1 MSETKP
7 DTLRT
12 TARADNDEIDI
23 GFLLG
28 SLWDHKV
35 FILILTVMFAVA
47 GMLYA
52 TLSTP
57 VYQADA
63 LVQVEQKSGT
73 IPGADMQQLLGKQE
87 PSTSTEVEILRSRMI
102 LGQVVDQT
110 DLDVAVVPDA
120 LPVIGDWLRRKGITR
135 PGFMAGEESVWGGEA
150 LRIGELV
157 TSHNARTL
165 ELRLRSEGQGG
176 YSLHTNEG
184 TLLGE
189 GRVGQKLTLDQPWLE
204 LTVAELNAPAGA
216 TFTVV
221 KMSQLAAINSL
232 KSRLGILPLGR
243 DTGMLKLTLEGT
255 DRQEITDSL
264 NATTQVFLT
273 QNIARQAAEAEK
285 SLAFLEEQAPKV
297 RDQLTEAENR
307 LNQYR
312 LQSDSIDL
320 TFETENALNSLVAI
334 EASLNEM
341 ELQESE
347 LARRFTPNHPVYR
360 SLLEKKEQLLR
371 EKNRLEERTGNLP
384 ETQQQVLRLSRDVK
398 VTQEIYVQ
406 LLNRMQELR
415 LVRAGTVGNVRIL
428 DDAVVQG
435 QVAPRRNLIVAVAG
449 LSGLLLAMVMILL
462 RAAFSRGIVSPEQ
475 LEDLGLPVYATV
487 PLSEEEKRRSAK
499 RRRKTPVLR
508 TDRRRND
515 GSIKGLLAVR
525 NPADLSIEAIRG
537 LRTSLHFAMMEGSD
551 NRLVI
556 TGPSPDIGK
565 SFMSTNLA
573 AVCAQAGQKVVV
585 VDGDM
590 RKGHVHEA
598 FKQEGQNG
606 LSEVLSGK
614 LAFEQAIRTS
624 DLDGLSWVSRGSAP
638 PNPSELLMQARFG
651 EFLDYL
657 SENFDLVIID
667 TPPILAVTDA
677 AIIGKQSGTTLMVV
691 RFGVNT
697 PKEIDIARSR
707 LATGGVALKGTVLN
721 AMEKKAATS
730 YGYYGYYNYS
740 YKSE

>member
-1 MSETKP
+1 MTETPTKTP
-7 DTLRT
+7 RT
-12 TARADNDEIDI
+12 RQPQDNDEIDI

-28 SLWDHKV
+28 SLWDHKIFIVVLAVV
-35 FILILTVMFAVA
+35 FAAIGLVHAM
-47 GMLYA
+47 
-52 TLSTP
+52 LSTP
-57 VYQADA
+57 IFKADA

-73 IPGADMQQLLGKQE
+73 IAGADMQQVLGQQE
-87 PSTSTEVEILRSRMI
+87 PSASTEVEILRSRMI

-110 DLDVAVVPDA
+110 DLDVQVVPNTV
-120 LPVIGDWLRRKGITR
+120 PVIGEWLRRKGIER
-135 PGFMAGEESVWGGEA
+135 PGFMTGEESVWAGES
-150 LRIGELV
+150 LRIGDLV
-157 TSHNARTL
+157 TSHDSQTL
-165 ELRLRSEGQGG
+165 QLTLRSEGQGRFSVYDAKG
-176 YSLHTNEG
+176 N
-184 TLLGE
+184 LLGKGARGE
-189 GRVGQKLTLDQPWLE
+189 KLTIEQPWIE
-204 LTVAELNAPAGA
+204 LLVTDLSAPDGA

-221 KMSQLAAINSL
+221 KKSRLAAIKGLEGRLQIQSL
-232 KSRLGILPLGR
+232 GKE
-243 DTGMLKLTLEGT
+243 TGMLRLNLTGP
-255 DRQEITDSL
+255 DQQEIVESL
-264 NATTQVFLT
+264 NATTDVFLT

-285 SLAFLEEQAPKV
+285 SLAFLEEQVPKV
-297 RDQLTEAENR
+297 REQLTQAENR
-307 LNQYR
+307 LNEFR
-312 LQSDSIDL
+312 LKNDSIDL
-320 TFETENALNSLVAI
+320 SFETQNALNSLVSI
-334 EASLNEM
+334 EASLNEL

-371 EKNRLEERTGNLP
+371 EKARLEKRTDNLP

-415 LVRAGTVGNVRIL
+415 LAKAGTVGNVRIL

-449 LSGLLLAMVMILL
+449 MSGLLLAMVIVLL

-475 LEDLGLPVYATV
+475 LEELDLPVYATV
-487 PLSEEEKRRSAK
+487 PLSEEEKRRSDK
-499 RRRKTPVLR
+499 RRQIKQDRRRK
-508 TDRRRND
+508 D

-525 NPADLSIEAIRG
+525 NPADLSVEAIRG

-556 TGPSPDIGK
+556 TGPSPSIGK
-565 SFMSTNLA
+565 SFLATNLA

-598 FKQEGQNG
+598 FKQGSHDG

-614 LAFEQAIRTS
+614 LEFEQAIRTS
-624 DLDGLSWVSRGSAP
+624 ELEGLSWISRGSAP
-638 PNPSELLMQARFG
+638 PNPSELLMQPRFTD
-651 EFLDYL
+651 FLDYL
-657 SENFDLVIID
+657 SKTFDLVIID

-677 AIIGKQSGTTLMVV
+677 AIIGKQCGTSLMVV

-697 PKEIDIARSR
+697 PKEIQIAENR
-707 LATGGVALKGTVLN
+707 LATGGVTLKGTILN

-730 YGYYGYYNYS
+730 YGYYGYYNYA
-740 YKSE
+740 YKSD